1 MEAKEI
7 NKIEKVYNYI
17 KAKILNMEYKPGSPI
32 SETTIARELKVSRIP
47 VREAIKRLESE
58 GLIVALPSRR
68 KQVFLL
74 TIDDVRKIFD
84 IKKSLEGSI
93 AKWAAERGTE
103 EDFAKLKE
111 IIEDMGEIA
120 ENQIT
125 DIEDGN
131 FKRWLQKDNDFHN
144 LLFKMANNDRA
155 ENIIKNLNAQWHRL
169 RLGILAIEGRIKIS
183 TNEHKEIADAI
194 LNRDSQM
201 AEELM
206 RNHLESLE
214 KILINLMR
222 TFNYP

>member
-1 MEAKEI
+1 MKEE
-7 NKIEKVYNYI
+7 NKIEKVYSYI
-17 KAKILNMEYKPGSPI
+17 RGKILNMEYKPGSII
-32 SETTIARELKVSRIP
+32 SENMIARELKVSRIP
-47 VREAIKRLESE
+47 VREAIKKLESE
-58 GLIVALPSRR
+58 GLIIALPSRR

-93 AKWAAERGTE
+93 ARWAVERGKE
-103 EDFAKLKE
+103 EDFVRLKE
-111 IIEDMGEIA
+111 IIGDMEEIA
-120 ENQIT
+120 ENQIL
-125 DIEDGN
+125 DIEDRN
-131 FKRWLQKDNDFHN
+131 FKKWLQRDNDFHN

-183 TNEHKEIADAI
+183 TGEHKEIVNAI
-194 LNRDSQM
+194 LNRNPQR